1 MADVTMRAE
10 IFEFKFAPPRDDHDK
25 ARDWRVMHVECD
37 HFGPGPVTIYRVSWY
52 DSEFNNRCHGQ
63 SSVQT
68 VTRCWEYQ

>member
-37 HFGPGPVTIYRVSWY
+37 HFGPGPVTIYRVS
-52 DSEFNNRCHGQ
+52 
-63 SSVQT
+63 
-68 VTRCWEYQ
+68 